1 LGPILALMITN
12 CFQNFNSN
20 GIVNILCMSLY
31 SKNKMSMYRFFYRF
45 SPTFSPYK
53 TNLRPYYILL
63 FVLVKKWWLVINQFL
78 CFSVLLVFYYY
89 SQCLFLWIFASHNF
103 TQKMQSMNNKI
114 ISVSCIHFAKFW
126 MYATKFL
133 SLSKIYIT
141 FWV

>member
-1 LGPILALMITN
+1 MICSNVLDPILALMITN

-31 SKNKMSMYRFFYRF
+31 SKNKMSMYRFFCHF

-89 SQCLFLWIFASHNF
+89 YSVYFYEYLQV
-103 TQKMQSMNNKI
+103 I
-114 ISVSCIHFAKFW
+114 ISHRKCNQWI
-126 MYATKFL
+126 TKSLVFL
-133 SLSKIYIT
+133 AFILPNFGCMPQNFYP
-141 FWV
+141 